1 MPLETA
7 TLGGAANAA
16 FRRTISKIDREPD
29 T

>member
-1 MPLETA
+1 MPLETVP
-7 TLGGAANAA
+7 LGGAAKAA

>member
-7 TLGGAANAA
+7 RLGGAAIAA

>member
-7 TLGGAANAA
+7 TLGGAAKAA
-16 FRRTISKIDREPD
+16 LRRTISKIDREPD